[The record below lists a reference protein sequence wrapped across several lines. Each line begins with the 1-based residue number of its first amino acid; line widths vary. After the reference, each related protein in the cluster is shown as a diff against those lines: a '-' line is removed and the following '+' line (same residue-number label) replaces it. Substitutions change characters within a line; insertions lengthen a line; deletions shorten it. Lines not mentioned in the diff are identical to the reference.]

1 MSVLWLNMLCNLMTS
16 LALCED
22 FFLVVFTHSFQILNM
37 NRKELTNLMEQLK
50 YHEFA
55 FRAAAERE
63 DVMKPPPPIV
73 WSLCPPWPWRWWFEP
88 TMRGWT
94 AARSK
99 WVTCPFSNGIE
110 PLIRSGTIPNPPPG
124 RVSVPVVVS
133 VRVQVVWDRLA
144 CCKMKK
150 YWILLHIYSLLC
162 RTWAQTISMASC
174 LISTPGN
181 SANMEWFVRQRFDPT
196 LEANKRV

>member
-1 MSVLWLNMLCNLMTS
+1 MSVLWLNMLCNLTTS

-144 CCKMKK
+144 CCKMKE
-150 YWILLHIYSLLC
+150 ITGLC
-162 RTWAQTISMASC
+162 IS
-174 LISTPGN
+174 
-181 SANMEWFVRQRFDPT
+181 RFRIFLDF
-196 LEANKRV
+196 

>member
-1 MSVLWLNMLCNLMTS
+1 M
-16 LALCED
+16 
-22 FFLVVFTHSFQILNM
+22 Q
-37 NRKELTNLMEQLK
+37 QLK

-63 DVMKPPPPIV
+63 DVMNPPPPIV

-150 YWILLHIYSLLC
+150 ILNFITYRKVASSRPVYYSIFDNFWGATNQDVLLNEMC
-162 RTWAQTISMASC
+162 YYFYVQKSMKWKGY
-174 LISTPGN
+174 IN
-181 SANMEWFVRQRFDPT
+181 SVQS
-196 LEANKRV
+196 L